1 MPVLRSSPRGPLRAR
16 LIYRSAVVAG
26 SIAAIT
32 ALVACGSATGGA
44 SAGSGS
50 SAASGGG
57 SGTLNWE
64 WELPT
69 SWDPVTSTAGWDVH
83 VLSLAYAAITRL
95 NPNGAAGP
103 GLAQS
108 WKYTDGGRVV
118 TFTLRPNLKFSDG
131 TPLTAQV
138 VKQNIHR
145 GLTQANST

>member
-1 MPVLRSSPRGPLRAR
+1 MTPRTG
-16 LIYRSAVVAG
+16 
-26 SIAAIT
+26 IAAVALSAA
-32 ALVACGSATGGA
+32 ALVLAACGSSATPTVQSGGA
-44 SAGSGS
+44 SSGQGSATASDVS
-50 SAASGGG
+50 STAHGGA

-95 NPNGAAGP
+95 NPNGSAGP

-131 TPLTAQV
+131 TPLTAQ
-138 VKQNIHR
+138 
-145 GLTQANST
+145 